1 MTDLIETE
9 TEATSQVQTAEPT
22 TEIINNLVNNR
33 NNKDVIIAFDHI
45 YGKGSSASYLDD
57 KALDVETGA
66 QAVIPQGHIELLL
79 QKGDDP
85 MYIAAFDDLHGAGQA
100 KRILDPSDYSD
111 DKSWVSSFI
120 TGHDKFNIVGHWK
133 SGNRWESIKGVG
145 RSVFDSQYLSPA
157 SGLEDFVSGT
167 MNFADWAAESAFGPM
182 PKFTWDENGTKW
194 VSGDEAES
202 LKNQGKL
209 NAGGIDFIDD
219 SETVGGAIN
228 QGITPF
234 ALGMYTVLGKGAM
247 VANFWKGTVA
257 GFVVDGA
264 VMDPNDPN
272 ITMTLEALGV
282 NMGAFGEF
290 MATEPDDPE
299 WEKRLKMAT
308 EGAMAGAVIES
319 IFYAVR
325 AGKAAASGDT
335 KGASDLMALAGEKA
349 KNVDPLIAELKEN
362 TIKDANKTL
371 EVSNNLSDKTDADV
385 NSLKPE
391 VDFIDTRGQGNIY
404 HGTSTKLENLD
415 ADYAFSG
422 SEDNIY
428 GSGFYT
434 TDAVDIGVGYTKK
447 GKGSDGTLYQIT
459 EVNPVKMFDMEEA
472 ITPEI
477 FTILDERFG
486 GYLDISEF
494 KNTREVFDEFRDI
507 SEYELIPKY
516 EVQEYFNDVR
526 DQLESMGYGGLKH
539 IGGLKTDKKAHEV
552 KIYFNPTKDLK
563 HTEVD
568 VNSLKPE
575 VKEETYQTPDEIAK
589 GGRIAYRLTEDQI
602 HNIRESHRLAE
613 IDPVAS
619 ARAARLSFNSLDT
632 MKDMDGVLAQLAAH
646 KNVMREDF
654 LALKGGDTKSWKTT
668 KLQSARMIREMAD
681 LADTDVD
688 SFIEHLSRKIPF
700 SELDAYIHSLSSYSK
715 ILGSEL
721 NDLSHMIDTGT
732 VKGYSSILEAEIALK
747 NRINVLHYLFKA
759 LETVRPN
766 VGRAQNAMKMAAS
779 SDPRIVKI
787 VSDAHSNSDAK
798 ALARAI
804 VQADNPVKAALLA
817 NSWMQQ
823 FLDKFN
829 TVRINFLL
837 SGIGTQQVNL
847 TGSLIN
853 SYVIP
858 VQQIV
863 GGITTMAVNPS
874 KGLMLT
880 KHGVITISRQ
890 ITSAMESLKMA
901 SEAFTGDSPV
911 LDNVTKFD
919 YDDELTKGNKN
930 LIWKGITLPSRVLL
944 TADELLKQ
952 SVYRGRIAADAHL
965 EADMLSLK
973 GSERKDF
980 VTKYVKESFGEN
992 GEAINRPEALLQ
1004 AQRSTFTEP
1013 LEADSLSRKIQS
1025 VTQGK
1030 GLGPAAVRFMVP
1042 FIKTPIN
1049 ILSQSLQNMPLP
1061 IQFASR
1067 RFRDDFKS
1075 GDPIRRG
1082 QAVGKMSTGISI
1094 GSIGWYLVA
1103 NGTVTGSGPQ
1113 DGKKRAEWMANNQP
1127 KSIRFQNEDGSFW
1140 WFDYSRYEPLANVL
1154 GVIADTHQ
1162 AVYDPYIENEQL
1174 KKDLITGML
1183 LAFAENTFNKTFTQ
1197 GLSNFFSIALGDPIK
1212 SQQAIN
1218 NTFGS
1223 LFPNIINQLN
1233 GDENYRVIRDYED
1246 VLQTRFWDYDK
1257 VDPKRNS
1264 LGEVVQRPEPKY
1276 DPLGWS
1282 TFGDKRQIDPVM
1294 AEVSRVGIQD
1304 GSALGNFNEVVSYN
1318 GKETNLKD
1326 IPYSDTQSF
1335 NDKILE
1341 LSSEIKLEGKTLR
1354 ETLTELIDSDDYKRE
1369 TIDGK
1374 RGLNFPNSK
1383 GAVIT
1388 GIISSFRKAAKAS
1401 MPEYIEL
1408 LTKSNAEDAEW
1419 IEERKNINAEKFE
1432 LESQERFKKFN
1443 EVFSE

>member
-1 MTDLIETE
+1 MTNLIETE
-9 TEATSQVQTAEPT
+9 TEATSQVQMAEPT
-22 TEIINNLVNNR
+22 PEIINNLVNNR
-33 NNKDVIIAFDHI
+33 SNKDVIIAFDHI

-57 KALDVETGA
+57 KALDVETGEKS
-66 QAVIPQGHIELLL
+66 VIPQGHIELLL

-85 MYIAAFDDLHGAGQA
+85 MYIAAFDEQHGDGQA
-100 KRILDPSDYSD
+100 KRILNPSDYSD
-111 DKSWVSSFI
+111 DSSWVSGFLA
-120 TGHDKFNIVGHWK
+120 GHDKFNIVGHWK

-194 VSGDEAES
+194 VSGDEATS

-209 NAGGIDFIDD
+209 NAGGVDFIAD

-234 ALGMYTVLGKGAM
+234 ALGMYTALGKGAM

-290 MATEPDDPE
+290 METEPDDPE
-299 WEKRLKMAT
+299 WQKRLKMAT

-319 IFYAVR
+319 IFYVAR
-325 AGKAAASGDT
+325 AGKAAASGDSE
-335 KGASDLMALAGEKA
+335 GASELMALASEKA
-349 KNVDPLIAELKEN
+349 KKVDPLIAELKEN

-371 EVSNNLSDKTDADV
+371 EVSNNISDKTDA
-385 NSLKPE
+385 
-391 VDFIDTRGQGNIY
+391 
-404 HGTSTKLENLD
+404 
-415 ADYAFSG
+415 
-422 SEDNIY
+422 
-428 GSGFYT
+428 
-434 TDAVDIGVGYTKK
+434 
-447 GKGSDGTLYQIT
+447 
-459 EVNPVKMFDMEEA
+459 
-472 ITPEI
+472 
-477 FTILDERFG
+477 
-486 GYLDISEF
+486 
-494 KNTREVFDEFRDI
+494 
-507 SEYELIPKY
+507 
-516 EVQEYFNDVR
+516 
-526 DQLESMGYGGLKH
+526 
-539 IGGLKTDKKAHEV
+539 
-552 KIYFNPTKDLK
+552 
-563 HTEVD
+563 
-568 VNSLKPE
+568 NSLKPE
-575 VKEETYQTPDEIAK
+575 VKEEIYQTPEEISK

-602 HNIRESHRLAE
+602 NNIRESHRLAE

-654 LALKGGDTKSWKTT
+654 LKLKGGDIKSWKTT

-700 SELDAYIHSLSSYSK
+700 RELDAYIHSLSSYSK
-715 ILGSEL
+715 ILGSEV
-721 NDLSHMIDTGT
+721 NDLSHMIDKGT

-804 VQADNPVKAALLA
+804 VQADNPVKAALSA

-880 KHGVITISRQ
+880 KHGVRTISRQ
-890 ITSAMESLKMA
+890 ITSFMESLKMA

-919 YDDELTKGNKN
+919 FDDELTKGDKN

-965 EADMLSLK
+965 EADLLSLK

-980 VTKYVKESFGEN
+980 VTKYVRESFGEN

-1061 IQFASR
+1061 IQYASR
-1067 RFRDDFKS
+1067 RFRDDLKS

-1154 GVIADTHQ
+1154 GVIADTHE
-1162 AVYDPYIENEQL
+1162 AVYDPYNENEQL
-1174 KKDLITGML
+1174 KKSLISGMF

-1212 SQQAIN
+1212 SQQAMY

-1223 LFPNIINQLN
+1223 LFPNIVNQLN
-1233 GDENYRVIRDYED
+1233 GDENYRIIRDYED

-1264 LGEVVQRPEPKY
+1264 LGEKVQRPEPKY

-1282 TFGDKRQIDPVM
+1282 TYGDNRQIDPVM
-1294 AEVSRVGIQD
+1294 AEISRVGIQD
-1304 GSALGNFNEVVSYN
+1304 GSALGSFNEVVSYN

-1354 ETLTELIDSDDYKRE
+1354 ETLTELIASDGYKRG

-1374 RGLNFPNSK
+1374 RGLNIPNSK
-1383 GAVIT
+1383 GTVIT
-1388 GIISSFRKAAKAS
+1388 GIIRSFRKAAKAS

-1408 LTKSNAEDAEW
+1408 LTKSNAEDEEW
-1419 IEERKNINAEKFE
+1419 FDNKTELNAQEFER
-1432 LESQERFKKFN
+1432 ESQERFNKFN